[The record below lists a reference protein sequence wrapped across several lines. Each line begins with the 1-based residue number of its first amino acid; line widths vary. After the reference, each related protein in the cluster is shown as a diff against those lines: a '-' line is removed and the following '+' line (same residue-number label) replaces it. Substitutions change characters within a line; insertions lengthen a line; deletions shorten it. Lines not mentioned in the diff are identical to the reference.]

1 VRASRPPSRGFGAA
15 GSDAATAMNISIF
28 PFADSLVTHWDSPAV
43 LIGKLAV
50 IAALVALNGFFVA
63 CEFAII
69 KVRAS
74 QLDALAEEGDA
85 RARFAKYIRGHLD
98 AYLSATQLGITVASL
113 ALGWIGEQFLVQM
126 LQPFFAL
133 LHIYSHAF
141 VTSVSVALAFVGIT
155 FLHIV
160 FGELGPKYTAIADPL
175 PVALRLVRPLGAFY
189 VLFKPAI
196 WLLHKSSN
204 FLLQKVLRRQPVTST
219 ELAHTEEEL
228 RLILDQ
234 SEKSE
239 EVSPLGRDLLTN
251 VLDLRR
257 RVVRDIMTPRGDV
270 VYLDVE
276 EDFETNITKAL
287 DSRHTRFPLCRENL
301 DNTIGLI
308 HIKELVPMM
317 RDPNP
322 DLMRIK
328 RELIP
333 VPEMMALEKLLNLFL
348 TRHAHLAIVVDE
360 FGGTVGMVTL
370 ENVLEELVGDI
381 QDEFDT
387 DKEEFRKI
395 NANEFTVDGALGLYE
410 LNDLA
415 KLELESAD
423 VSTVGGYVTHLLGH
437 LPKQGEQ
444 VKIDNY
450 LVTVSQTDSRRVRQL
465 HFKKLSDKSEAVT
478 ATKPDVAL

>member
-1 VRASRPPSRGFGAA
+1 
-15 GSDAATAMNISIF
+15 MNMSIF
-28 PFADSLVTHWDSPAV
+28 PFAAAPIADALVTHWDPPGI

-50 IAALVALNGFFVA
+50 IAALVGLNGFFVA
-63 CEFAII
+63 CEFAIV

-74 QLDALAEEGDA
+74 QLDELVEEGNV
-85 RARFAKYIRGHLD
+85 RARFAKFVRGHLD
-98 AYLSATQLGITVASL
+98 AYLSATQLGITLASL
-113 ALGWIGEQFLVQM
+113 ALGWIGEQFLANM
-126 LQPFFAL
+126 LEPFFAL
-133 LHIYSHAF
+133 ANIHSHVF

-160 FGELGPKYTAIADPL
+160 FGELGPKYTAIANPL
-175 PVALRLVRPLGAFY
+175 SVALRLVRPLGFFY
-189 VLFKPAI
+189 LLFKPAI

-204 FLLQKVLRRQPVTST
+204 FLLQTVLRRLPVPST
-219 ELAHTEEEL
+219 ELAHSEEEL
-228 RLILDQ
+228 RLILEQ

-239 EVSPLGRDLLTN
+239 EVSPLGRNLLMN
-251 VLDLRR
+251 VLDLRQ

-276 EDFETNITKAL
+276 DDFETNVKKAL

-328 RELIP
+328 RELMP
-333 VPEMMALEKLLNLFL
+333 VPEMMPLEKLLTLFL
-348 TRHAHLAIVVDE
+348 TKHAHLAIVVDE

-423 VSTVGGYVTHLLGH
+423 VSTIGGYVTHLLGH
-437 LPKQGEQ
+437 LPKQDEQ
-444 VKIDNY
+444 VKIDGY
-450 LVTVSQTDSRRVRQL
+450 LVTVSQTDARRVRQL
-465 HFKKLSDKSEAVT
+465 HFKKVSDASKPSAEP

>member
-1 VRASRPPSRGFGAA
+1 MNSFSF
-15 GSDAATAMNISIF
+15 SLLATVPLSQ
-28 PFADSLVTHWDSPAV
+28 PVTHWDPPGV

-74 QLDALAEEGDA
+74 QLDALVEEGNV
-85 RARFAKYIRGHLD
+85 RARLIKFIRGHLD
-98 AYLSATQLGITVASL
+98 AYLSATQLGVTLASL
-113 ALGWIGEQFLVQM
+113 ALGWLGEQFFVQM

-141 VTSVSVALAFVGIT
+141 VTSVSIALAFIGIT

-160 FGELGPKYTAIADPL
+160 FGELAPKYTAIANPL
-175 PVALRLVRPLGAFY
+175 AISLKLVRPLGVFY
-189 VLFKPAI
+189 FLFKPLI

-204 FLLQKVLRRQPVTST
+204 FLLLRVFRLQPVPGT
-219 ELAHTEEEL
+219 ELAHSEEEL
-228 RLILDQ
+228 RLILQQ
-234 SEKSE
+234 SETSK
-239 EVSPLGRDLLTN
+239 EVSPLERNLLVN
-251 VLDLRR
+251 ALDLRD

-270 VYLDVE
+270 VYLDLE
-276 EDFETNITKAL
+276 DDFETNVKKAL
-287 DSRHTRFPLCRENL
+287 ESRHTRFPLCRENL
-301 DNTIGLI
+301 DNSVGLV

-317 RDPNP
+317 RDPHP
-322 DLMRIK
+322 DLMRIR
-328 RELIP
+328 RELTP
-333 VPEMMALEKLLNLFL
+333 VPEMMSLEKLLNLFL
-348 TRHAHLAIVVDE
+348 TKHAHLAIVVDE

-381 QDEFDT
+381 QDEFDA

-395 NANEFTVDGALGLYE
+395 NENEFVVDGGLGLYE
-410 LNDLA
+410 MRDA
-415 KLELESAD
+415 AGLELDSAD
-423 VSTVGGYVTHLLGH
+423 VSTIGGYVTHLLGH

-450 LVTVSQTDSRRVRQL
+450 CVTVSQADSRRVRQL
-465 HFKKLSDKSEAVT
+465 HFRKLSNAPVT
-478 ATKPDVAL
+478 ETANKPNVAL

>member
-1 VRASRPPSRGFGAA
+1 
-15 GSDAATAMNISIF
+15 MNSF
-28 PFADSLVTHWDSPAV
+28 SSSFLVALPFADALVTHWDSPGI
-43 LIGKLAV
+43 LIGKLTV

-63 CEFAII
+63 CEFAIV

-74 QLDALAEEGDA
+74 QLDALVEEGNV
-85 RARFAKYIRGHLD
+85 RARFAKYVRGHLD
-98 AYLSATQLGITVASL
+98 AYLSATQLGITLASL
-113 ALGWIGEQFLVQM
+113 ALGWIGEQFLVSI
-126 LQPFFAL
+126 LEPFFAL
-133 LHIYSHAF
+133 AQIHSHAF
-141 VTSVSVALAFVGIT
+141 VTSVSVALAFIGIT

-160 FGELGPKYTAIADPL
+160 FGELGPKYTAIANPL
-175 PVALRLVRPLGAFY
+175 SISLRLVRPLGAFY

-204 FLLQKVLRRQPVTST
+204 FLLQTVLRRQPVPST
-219 ELAHTEEEL
+219 ELAHSEEEL
-228 RLILDQ
+228 RLILEQ

-239 EVSPLGRDLLTN
+239 EVSPLGRKLLMN
-251 VLDLRR
+251 VLDLRQ

-270 VYLDVE
+270 IYLDVGD
-276 EDFETNITKAL
+276 DFETNIKKAL

-333 VPEMMALEKLLNLFL
+333 VPEMMALEKLLSFFL
-348 TRHAHLAIVVDE
+348 SKHAHVAIVVDE
-360 FGGTVGMVTL
+360 YGGTVGMVTL
-370 ENVLEELVGDI
+370 EDVLEELVGDI

-387 DKEEFRKI
+387 DKEEFKKI
-395 NANEFTVDGALGLYE
+395 NADEFAVDGTLGLYE

-415 KLELESAD
+415 KLELENPD
-423 VSTVGGYVTHLLGH
+423 VSTFGGYVTHLLGH

-450 LVTVSQTDSRRVRQL
+450 CVTVTQADSRRIRQL
-465 HFKKLSDKSEAVT
+465 HFQKLKEAQPAPVR
-478 ATKPDVAL
+478 TKPDAAL